1 MIIGVTGKS
10 GSGKSTYSNKLAKKI
25 NAIVIHID
33 DIGHKVLT
41 YPHIKEKL
49 YKSFGEVD
57 RKSLGDIIFTNR
69 HSYDILTDIVWSDM
83 KKEIDHILNLN
94 EKVILDWILLPHT
107 HYWKMCDEKILI
119 KAQNDEE
126 RKLKIIERDNINLEY
141 LNKRDSAS
149 INYNELE
156 FDKIII
162 NNYGDNN

>member
-1 MIIGVTGKS
+1 MGAFIDLT
-10 GSGKSTYSNKLAKKI
+10 NKQF
-25 NAIVIHID
+25 NR
-33 DIGHKVLT
+33 LT
-41 YPHIKEKL
+41 VKEKL

-69 HSYDILTDIVWSDM
+69 HSYNILTDIVWSDM

-149 INYNELE
+149 IDYNELE
-156 FDKIII
+156 FDKIIV